1 MENVCLG
8 FYSYDNNIEIL
19 KEFNDIS
26 SVNMYTIQF
35 KNSQDLASAYNLWPQ
50 TKFCLVDKETKK
62 VISNNIIFFED
73 KLIKDTLI
81 KMIQDYDE
89 KYTSKDIIFWLNE
102 KSITELRKILNICEK
117 NRETYEKGKYL

>member
-1 MENVCLG
+1 MGKVCLG
-8 FYSYDNNIEIL
+8 FYSYDNKVEIL
-19 KEFNDIS
+19 KEFDNIAYA
-26 SVNMYTIQF
+26 NIYTSEF
-35 KNSQDLASAYNLWPQ
+35 KNSEELASTYNLWPQ

-89 KYTSKDIIFWLNE
+89 KYTSKDIVFWLNE

-117 NRETYEKGKYL
+117 NRETYEKGKHL